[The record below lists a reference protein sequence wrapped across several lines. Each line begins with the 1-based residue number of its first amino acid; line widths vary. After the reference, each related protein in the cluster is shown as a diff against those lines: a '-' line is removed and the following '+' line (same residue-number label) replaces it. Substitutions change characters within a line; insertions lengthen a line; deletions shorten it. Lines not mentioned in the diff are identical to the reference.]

1 MDPWPTTSTRFKAVR
16 KIYDET
22 VSATNIGKKMVIDMK
37 KIVIP
42 GDLTDLTDGFV
53 GYKNNTEET
62 FNAESFIAFRCPDPE
77 NCVKIP
83 FRYW

>member
-1 MDPWPTTSTRFKAVR
+1 
-16 KIYDET
+16 
-22 VSATNIGKKMVIDMK
+22 MK

-62 FNAESFIAFRCPDPE
+62 FNAESFIAFRCPDPD

>member
-22 VSATNIGKKMVIDMK
+22 ISAANLGKKMIIDMK

-42 GDLTDLTDGFV
+42 GDLSDLTDGFA

-62 FNAESFIAFRCPDPE
+62 FSAESFIAFRCPDQD
-77 NCVKIP
+77 NCVQIP
-83 FRYW
+83 FR